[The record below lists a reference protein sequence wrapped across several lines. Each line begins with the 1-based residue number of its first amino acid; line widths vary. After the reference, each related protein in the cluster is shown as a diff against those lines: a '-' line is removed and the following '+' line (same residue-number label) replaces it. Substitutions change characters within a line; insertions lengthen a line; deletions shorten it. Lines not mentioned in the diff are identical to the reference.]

1 MVQGTTRVERTAT
14 DAAIAVIAG
23 FIRSQPSAR
32 ASSALLDWAARDC
45 RRQLATDGH
54 GSVRTSRDAPFPGLE
69 GIDSKFRLI
78 RCRLSLTGGRAYTIG
93 RRFAEGPGQ
102 FRTTEIGVS
111 TNREPP
117 TISGAIVR
125 GTLLPPGIQS
135 GRNPVRGLG
144 RASLGTAG
152 RGARLVAL
160 FTQNRRA
167 LIADR
172 AGCYAVEPSGAVGRA
187 TVAKAL

>member
-14 DAAIAVIAG
+14 GAAIAVIAG

-45 RRQLATDGH
+45 PRQLATVGP
-54 GSVRTSRDAPFPGLE
+54 GSGRASRDAPFSGLE

-78 RCRLSLTGGRAYTIG
+78 RCRLSLTAGRAYTIG
-93 RRFAEGPGQ
+93 PD
-102 FRTTEIGVS
+102 S
-111 TNREPP
+111 LKD
-117 TISGAIVR
+117 R
-125 GTLLPPGIQS
+125 GSS
-135 GRNPVRGLG
+135 GRRRSVSAPTESRRRSRVRLRGELSYCQAFSPAETSFGALDEPVSEPRIGGCAWWLQ
-144 RASLGTAG
+144 
-152 RGARLVAL
+152 

-172 AGCYAVEPSGAVGRA
+172 AGCYAVEPSGAAG
-187 TVAKAL
+187 